1 MLFVQFKDKIISAL
15 IEQAPKVRHSWRFI
29 FYFCMCVNTH
39 RFRLL
44 VTSYLIYSVARSL
57 RPHFPIPPLLP
68 HLLEA
73 QLARLL
79 HPSIQFLEFG
89 ATCTCHEVLGVVGSQ
104 NNGGGTVRLLF
115 SIMHINLLFYERIFS
130 LIYH

>member
-29 FYFCMCVNTH
+29 YCFCICVNTH

-44 VTSYLIYSVARSL
+44 VTSYPIYLVARSL
-57 RPHFPIPPLLP
+57 RPHFPFPPLPP
-68 HLLEA
+68 HLSEA

-79 HPSIQFLEFG
+79 HHSIQ
-89 ATCTCHEVLGVVGSQ
+89 
-104 NNGGGTVRLLF
+104 
-115 SIMHINLLFYERIFS
+115 Y
-130 LIYH
+130 